1 MLNDSPPE
9 QAFAETLLYLA
20 DDWRRLSPEELARFL
35 CCQSNPQIKAFCR
48 TIKLHFRA
56 KRGGKRNKSG
66 PDKQWTYVLLRA
78 LTLDFAIREIVHPKK
93 SKHWICRKLAENGS
107 RWARLSS
114 ETLRKRLQEADPR
127 RQYWL
132 SFYRYIVRL
141 LISDDP
147 LALGKARIMMG
158 HRSPEL
164 REILSHLSTL
174 DTDTR
179 RKLLERA
186 KNWPDHSWDNWCNRL
201 LDKHLSRLDSDTRRK
216 LQELP
221 PEQSWDHF
229 HKVLL
234 PQIENS

>member
-1 MLNDSPPE
+1 MRCPAAPSMTVPTVVMMRKKKNGARNRGKRNGGAE

-20 DDWRRLSPEELARFL
+20 DDWGHLSPEELARFL
-35 CCQSNPQIKAFCR
+35 CEYCQGNSQINAFCR

-66 PDKQWTYVLLRA
+66 PDKQWTYDQLRA
-78 LTLDFAIREIVHPKK
+78 LALDFAICEIVHPKK

-132 SFYRYIVRL
+132 TFYRYIVRL

-158 HRSPEL
+158 HGSPEL
-164 REILSHLSTL
+164 RETSSHLSTL
-174 DTDTR
+174 
-179 RKLLERA
+179 
-186 KNWPDHSWDNWCNRL
+186 
-201 LDKHLSRLDSDTRRK
+201 
-216 LQELP
+216 
-221 PEQSWDHF
+221 
-229 HKVLL
+229 
-234 PQIENS
+234 